1 MNAILEKLVNKL
13 RRIKIFLNQEFFKL
27 GKVNYRNYTDN
38 SNDNLIIDLKEGNKT
53 SYAFS
58 VIFSINYNDKSYKKE
73 ILYSYLTLLKLLKDH
88 IKDFNSLLDIG
99 SAAGNCS
106 DIFKFLGKDVTR
118 VEHLEI
124 YDAEYRTDFITTD
137 FNKKFDCIWA
147 SQVLEHQRNIGL
159 FLNKCFDDLNENG
172 ILAIT
177 VPYQTNNNS
186 LELGHSVIFN
196 PLNLIYNLVLAGF
209 DCSEIKLKVY
219 DFNIGIILKKK
230 YNGINRQLS
239 MASTLPFDLSKDKEL
254 YVKMNDK
261 NYYLPDLAKKETFV
275 NFYKSMPSVI
285 KLEHV
290 TYFGSEN
297 INWKEFA

>member
-1 MNAILEKLVNKL
+1 MLLKLINKL
-13 RRIKIFLNQEFFKL
+13 RRIKIFLNEEFFKL
-27 GKVNYRNYTDN
+27 KKINYRNYTDN
-38 SNDNLIIDLKEGNKT
+38 SNGNLRIDLKEGNKT
-53 SYAFS
+53 SYAHS
-58 VIFSINYNDKSYKKE
+58 VFFLINYNDKRYEKE
-73 ILYSYLTLLKLLKDH
+73 ILYSHITLLKLLKDH
-88 IKDFNSLLDIG
+88 VNDFNSVLDIG

-106 DIFKFLGKDVTR
+106 DIFKFLGKDVTT

-124 YDAEYRTDFITTD
+124 YNAEYRTDFITTN

-147 SQVLEHQRNIGL
+147 SQVLEHQRNVGL

-177 VPYQTNNNS
+177 VPYRTNDAS
-186 LELGHSVIFN
+186 LELGHAVNFD

-239 MASTLPFDLSKDKEL
+239 MASTLPFNLSQNKKEL
-254 YVKMNDK
+254 YVKMNNK
-261 NYYLPDLAKKETFV
+261 NYYIPDLFEKETFQ

-290 TYFGSEN
+290 TYFDSEN
-297 INWKEFA
+297 INWEKFL

>member
-1 MNAILEKLVNKL
+1 MNTILLKLVNKL

-38 SNDNLIIDLKEGNKT
+38 SNDNLRIDLKEGTKT

-58 VIFSINYNDKSYKKE
+58 VIFLINYNNKRYEKE
-73 ILYSYLTLLKLLKDH
+73 ILYSHITLLKLLKDH
-88 IKDFNSLLDIG
+88 INDFNSLLDIG

-124 YDAEYRTDFITTD
+124 YDAEYRTDFITTN

-159 FLNKCFDDLNENG
+159 FLNKCFDDLNDNG
-172 ILAIT
+172 ILAVT
-177 VPYQTNNNS
+177 VPYQTNNNC
-186 LELGHSVIFN
+186 LELGHPVIFN
-196 PLNLIYNLVLAGF
+196 PLNLIYNLVIAGF

-230 YNGINRQLS
+230 YNGINRRLS
-239 MASTLPFDLSKDKEL
+239 MASILPFDLSKDNEL

-261 NYYLPDLAKKETFV
+261 NYYLPDLAEKETFL

-290 TYFGSEN
+290 TYFDSEN
-297 INWKEFA
+297 INWKEFV